1 MPRTT
6 ERSELIKSIK
16 TTYEA
21 LGVQLAAQILQDE
34 RNALIRGEEDSDD
47 GEDEDEDE
55 ERDFRRG
62 FYDACFSILDRLD
75 RMLERVE
82 GSRYVA
88 ERRCWRGLKQSRE
101 GTLEWYFSMDV
112 RWFRS
117 QVGHEKWDTSTYY

>member
-1 MPRTT
+1 MTA
-6 ERSELIKSIK
+6 K
-16 TTYEA
+16 TKM
-21 LGVQLAAQILQDE
+21 
-34 RNALIRGEEDSDD
+34 R
-47 GEDEDEDE
+47 EDE

-88 ERRCWRGLKQSRE
+88 ERRCCRGLKQSRE

-112 RWFRS
+112 RWFCS